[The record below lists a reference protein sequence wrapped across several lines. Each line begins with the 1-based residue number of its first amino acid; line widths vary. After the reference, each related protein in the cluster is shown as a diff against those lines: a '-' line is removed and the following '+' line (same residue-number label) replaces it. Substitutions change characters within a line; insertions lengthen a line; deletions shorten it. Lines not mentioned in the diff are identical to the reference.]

1 MHQSWTRHA
10 HAETNDKPLCPH
22 DLLPFC
28 TPKLVKRH
36 CYFSLTSQA
45 AAVGRV
51 YFSAIYFESPAP
63 RHINV
68 GRFLYIDYV
77 WGSGAWDAEEVG
89 DVSTVEA
96 SLTQGE
102 KKIHHT
108 SILLAGKQPYISAP
122 LCSQ

>member
-1 MHQSWTRHA
+1 MTF
-10 HAETNDKPLCPH
+10 
-22 DLLPFC
+22 LPFC
-28 TPKLVKRH
+28 TPKPVERH
-36 CYFSLTSQA
+36 FHFSLTSQA
-45 AAVGRV
+45 AAVGRI

-89 DVSTVEA
+89 DVSTIEA
-96 SLTQGE
+96 SLTQRE

-108 SILLAGKQPYISAP
+108 SILLAGKQRCICAP
-122 LCSQ
+122 PCSQ